1 MKPIKFLAVILFT
14 TLITSCERVAPNYQG
29 VLMENYGKS
38 GKSDYSLVMGRVNTT
53 APGTELF
60 QVPLFEKRGE
70 TQDQLHLKAADN
82 TEFTAKPVYSIKAI
96 SNMCVDIVF
105 ENSNLKANEDFLLAI
120 EDNILEPKIYDL
132 MKEASR
138 SYTTDTLMASG
149 GSLKF
154 EQHVQEDVKLEFA
167 KKGFELL
174 SFSCQLDF
182 TDKVKQGIDTR
193 NEVKTS
199 ITTLTS
205 QIEEQRLKND
215 LAKLQ
220 ADYYRIIYTPEYLQE
235 RMIDALKW
243 SNNRVIITDGKTPVM
258 LSN

>member
-1 MKPIKFLAVILFT
+1 MKKLIVLIPLFIIL
-14 TLITSCERVAPNYQG
+14 LSSCERVAPNYQG

-38 GKSDYSLVMGRVNTT
+38 GKSDYSLVMGRVSTIS
-53 APGTELF
+53 PGTELF

-70 TQDQLHLKAADN
+70 SQDQLHLKAADN

-96 SNMCVDIVF
+96 PNMCVDIVF
-105 ENSNLKANEDFLLAI
+105 ENSNLKTNADFLLAI

-154 EQHVQEDVKLEFA
+154 EQHVQDLVKAEFTL
-167 KKGFELL
+167 KGFELL

-205 QIEEQRLKND
+205 QIDEQKLKNE

-220 ADYYRIIYTPEYLQE
+220 ADYNNIIYTPAYLQALY
-235 RMIDALKW
+235 IDAIKW

-258 LSN
+258 LNH